1 MSANDLGNLIT
12 AVAALIAAVAGLLS
26 WFNAHKNM
34 GAILTT
40 HGAVTDVATQVV
52 DVAAK
57 AETVKANLETKNGAD
72 ANTVHNLTQ
81 AVGVLA
87 TRMDSLSQ
95 KSAVDIAALIDAK
108 LSALHAVTAG
118 GPTNLTAEQVKVST
132 PTVEVPSTEVKHD

>member
-1 MSANDLGNLIT
+1 MSVNDLGNLIT
-12 AVAALIAAVAGLLS
+12 AVAALVAAVAGLLS

-52 DVAAK
+52 DVANK
-57 AETVKANLETKNGAD
+57 AETVKTTLETKNGSD

-95 KSAVDIAALIDAK
+95 KSAADIAALIDAK
-108 LSALHAVTAG
+108 LSTHLAMGVPVTMTG
-118 GPTNLTAEQVKVST
+118 DQVKVSAPT
-132 PTVEVPSTEVKHD
+132 PQVPSTEVKHD